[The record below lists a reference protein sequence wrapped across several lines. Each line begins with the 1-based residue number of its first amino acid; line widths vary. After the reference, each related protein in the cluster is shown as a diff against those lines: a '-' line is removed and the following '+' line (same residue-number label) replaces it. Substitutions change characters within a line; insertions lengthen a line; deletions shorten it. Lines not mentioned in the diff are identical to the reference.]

1 VLGKLLRAEKKDA
14 EFLREMSKK
23 KLIDL
28 LLLHIRNL
36 WRVDGLYFT
45 GIEEKFGT
53 EAATEIDANCWK
65 IIGKLEAR
73 ELSERLHVKKEH
85 MDVPS
90 VLWVLRNTSWALYQV
105 GKEAEL
111 LEDGTGIFR
120 VNKCRTQESRI
131 QKGLGEFPCK
141 KVRYGYLKSFVEEL
155 SPDIEVNCR
164 VCPPDAHPEQTWCEW
179 EFKKK
184 SA

>member
-1 VLGKLLRAEKKDA
+1 LLKAEKKDA

-28 LLLHIRNL
+28 LSLHIKNL
-36 WRVDGLYFT
+36 WRIDGLYFT

-53 EAATEIDANCWK
+53 DAATEIDANCWK
-65 IIGKLEAR
+65 IMGKLEAR
-73 ELSERLHVKKEH
+73 QLSEKLGVKKEH

-90 VLWVLRNTSWALYQV
+90 VLWVLRNTSWALYQL
-105 GKEAEL
+105 GKEIQL

-120 VNKCRTQESRI
+120 VTKCRTQQTRI

-155 SPDIEVNCR
+155 SPEIEVISR
-164 VCPPDAHPEQTWCEW
+164 ICPPDAHSEQTWCEW
-179 EFKKK
+179 EFKRK
-184 SA
+184 ST